1 MNSDM
6 YKDQFENN
14 ARCFQR
20 SIERIAEKYSKMQY
34 EHDAVE
40 VDLDNTRIGRL
51 VRYMGLSEKNLNK
64 LESMSFADLKEES
77 SLQVIT
83 KCPELDTSCKEKSG
97 DFEATSFS
105 EVTQNDAES
114 YARPRDESQRN
125 YTLLSDQPEDQ
136 DEELEV
142 SLQSRGSSL
151 GKCYQDMVGQIENAW
166 RRQHVSE
173 AADSVR
179 RRYRRWRKSTRMPRA
194 DSFHDVQRHNN
205 ETSQQEAFVKHH
217 HSLKSPVKSVAS
229 TVTKAVSPSP
239 VKIVT
244 VNGQKSQY
252 HLSPVRRSE
261 APIVVMDMSA
271 IDKEF
276 KRVFNKT
283 FTVSEPSLLYSTF
296 ASSPSRSC
304 YSPKK
309 PCQDLTFKMKS
320 MSPHRMQT
328 TSSSVHAGPML
339 KGIYSSPVRTS
350 PYKAKLTS
358 RDSFN
363 EWADIYS
370 SPKRKS
376 PFKLHANKQ
385 SPVQSPYARVASPK
399 SPYMRQSFSKEF
411 QRSNFVP
418 SPSKL
423 AFPRRTLEYPDDL
436 LSAQH
441 WSSQLDKPRRPH
453 HGLRRCLSFDSSTQP
468 VSRPFYSS
476 KDFDDDFIKLY
487 HKLVCLN
494 KSSFL
499 KGHPCRFC
507 AKNSEASRG
516 HSLSN
521 LAALALSP
529 HRPLLRKRHGD
540 MQNYPHSKRYRDE
553 HAQPRY

>member
-1 MNSDM
+1 M
-6 YKDQFENN
+6 YRAQFESN
-14 ARCFQR
+14 ARGFQR
-20 SIERIAEKYSKMQY
+20 ALERIAEKYSKVQY

-51 VRYMGLSEKNLNK
+51 EHYMRLSEKNLDK
-64 LESMSFADLKEES
+64 LQSMSFADSREET
-77 SLQVIT
+77 SLQDIT
-83 KCPELDTSCKEKSG
+83 KYPEIDTSCKEKSG
-97 DFEATSFS
+97 NFETTSLS

-114 YARPRDESQRN
+114 YTRPREESQRN

-151 GKCYQDMVGQIENAW
+151 GECYQGMVSQIENAW

-179 RRYRRWRKSTRMPRA
+179 RRYRRWRKSTRMHCA
-194 DSFHDVQRHNN
+194 ESFHDVHRHNK
-205 ETSQQEAFVKHH
+205 EKSQQELSMKHH
-217 HSLKSPVKSVAS
+217 RSLDSPVKSVAS

-239 VKIVT
+239 VKNVT

-252 HLSPVRRSE
+252 HCSPVRRSE
-261 APIVVMDMSA
+261 APVVVMDMAA
-271 IDKEF
+271 IDKES
-276 KRVFNKT
+276 KSVFNKT

-296 ASSPSRSC
+296 SSSPSRSC
-304 YSPKK
+304 YSPNR
-309 PCQDLTFKMKS
+309 PCQDLIFKMKS
-320 MSPHRMQT
+320 MSPHCMQT
-328 TSSSVHAGPML
+328 TSSSVHASPVL
-339 KGIYSSPVRTS
+339 KGIYSSPVKTS
-350 PYKAKLTS
+350 PYNAKLTS
-358 RDSFN
+358 RGSFN

-376 PFKLHANKQ
+376 PFKLHANKE
-385 SPVQSPYARVASPK
+385 STVQSPYAHVASPK

-411 QRSNFVP
+411 KRSNFVP

-423 AFPRRTLEYPDDL
+423 AFPRRTLEYPEDR

-441 WSSQLDKPRRPH
+441 WSPQLDKPRRPH
-453 HGLRRCLSFDSSTQP
+453 YGLRRCLSFDSSTQP
-468 VSRPFYSS
+468 LSRPFYSS
-476 KDFDDDFIKLY
+476 KDFDNDFIKLY

-540 MQNYPHSKRYRDE
+540 VQNYPHSKRYRDD
-553 HAQPRY
+553 HIQPRY